1 MRWAC
6 CALWMVSSRASAP
19 LRMCDS
25 SISPYLTRNAFIP
38 IRDERVVRG
47 ATQIKLLETKK
58 SPMMHSGKSQ
68 LHSFRVQP
76 IMENNDLYPSPITG
90 AFRQRLLV
98 WFRYGAYAPP
108 AQPPSVHLAA
118 RRAIRRCRF
127 WQGFHQLPALCTVV
141 QRVLVLFIAF
151 YYYIDPNYISVGV
164 FVNITQ
170 EIGEC
175 RL

>member
-6 CALWMVSSRASAP
+6 CALWMVSSRAPAP

-108 AQPPSVHLAA
+108 AQPTAKRWGMVEPLRPEVTLGVRAGAVWAFVFGQCPLPVAGGAA
-118 RRAIRRCRF
+118 PRI
-127 WQGFHQLPALCTVV
+127 
-141 QRVLVLFIAF
+141 
-151 YYYIDPNYISVGV
+151 
-164 FVNITQ
+164 
-170 EIGEC
+170 
-175 RL
+175 